1 MNKYIIENVNSSNIE
16 YYARVNALAWLQS
29 YKGIVNDEFLE
40 LINTE
45 EEIQKAITN
54 LKNNLHDNSKRF
66 LLKVD
71 NQYVGILR
79 IRKTKYDK
87 YSDYGELGALY
98 LLDSAKGKGLGKIL
112 FEKAKEELKHQG
124 YQKMII
130 GCLTKNPA
138 NEFYKHLG
146 GKLIDTS
153 PLTLPN
159 GQKLVENLYSY
170 NITNA
175 CN

>member
-45 EEIQKAITN
+45 EEIQKTIIN

-79 IRKTKYDK
+79 IRK
-87 YSDYGELGALY
+87 
-98 LLDSAKGKGLGKIL
+98 I
-112 FEKAKEELKHQG
+112 
-124 YQKMII
+124 
-130 GCLTKNPA
+130 KNPQ
-138 NEFYKHLG
+138 NK
-146 GKLIDTS
+146 I
-153 PLTLPN
+153 
-159 GQKLVENLYSY
+159 
-170 NITNA
+170 
-175 CN
+175 